1 MKTTVAWTG
10 RAIGIAALGGQAA
23 LAQLVVFRAGL
34 ERFGGNEFFVG
45 IALSIWLITGAIA
58 AAIAGRF
65 ADHQGRPEKLVV
77 LGALLTGAGVV
88 LSLFV
93 LRLAAPVLSP
103 AGTAMH
109 PLAAAGW
116 MALAAAI
123 PAAASGALFAWLV
136 PALGAEFG
144 HSLALASMLESCGS
158 AIAGFLFGSILIDR
172 MGTSGIAAI
181 AIVLGAGALTAVHS
195 RRPRTIAL
203 ILIGTLLLAVLSI
216 IPSRLPM
223 STYGRTIS
231 VIENRFGRFGAVEL
245 DAQKTIT
252 DGART
257 LVDCDDHRA
266 PEMIAT
272 VVHSLAPDSVN
283 VLFIAGNAHDL
294 AVLSAMPSRQ
304 VALVQSDMELHRFTT
319 NVCETD
325 TEGLRVIPTDPLAY
339 LHEVAKTDETAWDA
353 IVVDIGRPE
362 TLNRARLLSSDT
374 FELMHRVVG
383 PNGTVF
389 VALDGADIRPSAPK
403 VRMLAAILKSAEQS
417 FRHCFVLP
425 IDRWWI
431 VCGNTSTNADAII
444 SNARKMPIT
453 RRHATDRFL
462 ADAFNPFNLDQV
474 AALIGN
480 QMESTPVS
488 HRLRPSIQLHAL
500 TDWAARFHPELAN
513 RQRPVGKVPIIVLM
527 ALIPLVLTLT
537 SRTRLLR
544 DPRRWG
550 LTVAAVTGAVGI
562 ASELALMWTVEA
574 TWGALHLWLGGLVA
588 SYMAGLGA
596 GSWLARNHAGTTD
609 RDSMRAGRISTAM
622 TGLWA
627 LAILAVV
634 ASAGRGMSPW
644 IGIPLS
650 LLSMAGCATAAG
662 ATFQLAAAAMWSRNS
677 SGPGRLTGI
686 IRGVDTGLAGVV
698 AIATPLFL
706 IPLAGTPAV
715 LVCCAGTCLAL
726 ALHRSS

>member
-1 MKTTVAWTG
+1 MKTTVARMG
-10 RAIGIAALGGQAA
+10 RAIGIAAIGGQAA

-65 ADHQGRPEKLVV
+65 ADRQGRPEKLVV
-77 LGALLTGAGVV
+77 LGALMTSAGVV
-88 LSLFV
+88 LSLFI
-93 LRLAAPVLSP
+93 LRLAATVLSP

-116 MALAAAI
+116 MTLAAAL

-136 PALGAEFG
+136 PAIGAKFG
-144 HSLALASMLESCGS
+144 HSLALASVLESCGS
-158 AIAGFLFGSILIDR
+158 AIAGFLLGSILIDWL
-172 MGTSGIAAI
+172 GTSGIAAI
-181 AIVLGAGALTAVHS
+181 AIVLGAGALTVVHS
-195 RRPRTIAL
+195 RRPRTIAITL
-203 ILIGTLLLAVLSI
+203 VGTLLLGVLSI

-223 STYGRTIS
+223 STCGRTNSI
-231 VIENRFGRFGAVEL
+231 IENRFGRFGAVEL

-252 DGART
+252 DGTQT
-257 LVDCDDHRA
+257 LVDCDDHRD

-294 AVLSAMPSRQ
+294 AVLSAIPSRQ
-304 VALVQSDMELHRFTT
+304 VALVQPDMELHRFTT
-319 NVCETD
+319 DICEID
-325 TEGLRVIPTDPLAY
+325 TEGLRVIPADPLSY
-339 LHEVAKTDETAWDA
+339 LHQIASSDEPAWDA
-353 IVVDIGRPE
+353 IVVNIGRPE
-362 TLNRARLLSSDT
+362 TLNRARLLGSDT

-389 VALDGADIRPSAPK
+389 VALDGADVHPSAPK

-417 FRHCFVLP
+417 FRQCSVLP

-431 VCGNTSTNADAII
+431 VCGNTSTDADTII
-444 SNARKMPIT
+444 SNARKMPIA

-462 ADAFNPFNLDQV
+462 ADAFNPFNLDRV
-474 AALIGN
+474 AASLGK

-513 RQRPVGKVPIIVLM
+513 RQRPVGKVPIIVLL
-527 ALIPLVLTLT
+527 ALTPLVLTLT
-537 SRTRLLR
+537 APTRLLR

-550 LTVAAVTGAVGI
+550 VTVAAITGAVGI
-562 ASELALMWTVEA
+562 AAEISLMWMVEA

-588 SYMAGLGA
+588 AYMAGLGV
-596 GSWLARNHAGTTD
+596 GSWLARKHDGRTARNTA
-609 RDSMRAGRISTAM
+609 SAGRIGTVL
-622 TGLWA
+622 TGLGA

-634 ASAGRGMSPW
+634 FAADRGMPAW

-662 ATFQLAAAAMWSRNS
+662 ATFQLAAAAMWSRNP

-686 IRGVDTGLAGVV
+686 IRGVDTGLAGIV

-706 IPLAGTPAV
+706 IPVAGTPAV